1 MTRYALAM
9 TALDGIKRL
18 AAEARAKHPEIT
30 DDLLEQNGV
39 IYYMNGMKG
48 TENTW
53 INDGMTC
60 DFMVCYT
67 SWPQFGFIRI
77 FGTKA
82 GAIRVCVFEN
92 NFMEPIE
99 KNEVSFSPAAIH
111 DLNVAMYYA
120 ADDSGKFDR
129 PLSELNW
136 QAAEKVLGQY
146 ESKTE

>member
-1 MTRYALAM
+1 MNRYALAM
-9 TALDGIKRL
+9 TALDEIKRL
-18 AAEARAKHPEIT
+18 DAEARAKHPEVT
-30 DDLLEQNGV
+30 DDLLEQNGA

-60 DFMVCYT
+60 DFMICYA

-77 FGTKA
+77 FGKKA
-82 GAIRVCVFEN
+82 GAIRVCVFED

-99 KNEVSFSPAAIH
+99 KHEVPFSPAAIH
-111 DLNVAMYYA
+111 DLNVAMYYV

-136 QAAEKVLGQY
+136 PAAEAVLGQY
-146 ESKTE
+146 EAKIE